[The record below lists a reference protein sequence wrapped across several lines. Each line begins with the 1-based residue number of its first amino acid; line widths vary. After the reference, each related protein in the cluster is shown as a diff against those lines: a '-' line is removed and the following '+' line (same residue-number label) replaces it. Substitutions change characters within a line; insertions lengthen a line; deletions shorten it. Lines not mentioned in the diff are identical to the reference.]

1 MGAEGERVK
10 RAADYVSGLMNETE
24 RARAERDLEF
34 DPAFR
39 DAVLRLAD
47 EMRLF
52 DRTEIPGSGQERWE
66 GVARRIAEL
75 PQMRAAGMENLSRR
89 RIVGM
94 DLHALPG
101 RRTIVVA
108 FGLIAAFM
116 LGYLTAKLL

>member
-10 RAADYVSGLMNETE
+10 RAGEYVSGLMNETE

-52 DRTEIPGSGQERWE
+52 DRAEIPGSGQERWE
-66 GVARRIAEL
+66 RVARRIAEL
-75 PQMRAAGMENLSRR
+75 PQMRAAGMENASQSLPGGRSRR
-89 RIVGM
+89 R
-94 DLHALPG
+94 
-101 RRTIVVA
+101 VVFA
-108 FGLIAAFM
+108 MLCLTAAFV
-116 LGYLTAKLL
+116 LGYLTGKL

>member
-52 DRTEIPGSGQERWE
+52 DRTEIPGSRPERWE
-66 GVARRIAEL
+66 RVARRIAEL
-75 PQMRAAGMENLSRR
+75 PQMRAAGVESLSRR
-89 RIVGM
+89 RI
-94 DLHALPG
+94 A
-101 RRTIVVA
+101 RRAIVVA